1 MTGAQLDDTLRQPGI
16 PAKQAAPYQI
26 TKKGRFMV
34 QARSLAGAAAATFQY
49 FAPLRKPR
57 FSPQTKAYTMHI
69 TSIARPGVL
78 VTALL
83 GAALASGSASAHQIW
98 LQQDGQAA
106 SVYFGEFG
114 DNLREASP
122 GLLDK
127 FRIQNVT
134 WIAPSGSKPLQASK
148 TAGAFVLNG
157 KVAPGESIIVE
168 ENTYPSWEEKK
179 EGKATR
185 TVWIPAAR
193 LIADGKAQAPALA
206 LDLVPTG
213 TPGQFQ
219 VSYRGK
225 PLAQAKVNAV
235 VQSGWGKEAWSDA
248 QGLVSF
254 PLPWQGTYV
263 LEVQHTDKTAGQRGA
278 EHYDKAMYVTTL
290 SLLQPHGVAPL
301 PAPAAP
307 PPSKDHD

>member
-1 MTGAQLDDTLRQPGI
+1 
-16 PAKQAAPYQI
+16 
-26 TKKGRFMV
+26 
-34 QARSLAGAAAATFQY
+34 
-49 FAPLRKPR
+49 
-57 FSPQTKAYTMHI
+57 MHI
-69 TSIARPGVL
+69 TSIARRGAL
-78 VTALL
+78 ATALL
-83 GAALASGSASAHQIW
+83 AGFLAAGTACAHQIW
-98 LQQDGQAA
+98 LQQDGKAA

-127 FRIQNVT
+127 FRFQSVT

-148 TAGAFVLNG
+148 TAGAFILNG
-157 KVAPGESIIVE
+157 KVAAGESIIVE
-168 ENTYPSWEEKK
+168 ENAYPSWEEKK

-185 TVWIPAAR
+185 TVWVPAAR
-193 LIADGKAQAPALA
+193 LIADAKAQAPALT

-213 TPGQFQ
+213 KPGQFQ

-254 PLPWQGTYV
+254 PLPWKGTYV
-263 LEVQHTDKTAGQRGA
+263 LEVQHTDQTAGQRGD
-278 EHYDKAMYVTTL
+278 EDYDKAMYVTSL
-290 SLLQPHGVAPL
+290 SLVQPQGVAPL
-301 PAPAAP
+301 PAGPAL
-307 PPSKDHD
+307 PPSQDHD

>member
-1 MTGAQLDDTLRQPGI
+1 
-16 PAKQAAPYQI
+16 
-26 TKKGRFMV
+26 
-34 QARSLAGAAAATFQY
+34 
-49 FAPLRKPR
+49 
-57 FSPQTKAYTMHI
+57 MHI
-69 TSIARPGVL
+69 ASMARRGAL
-78 VTALL
+78 STALL
-83 GAALASGSASAHQIW
+83 AGVFAAGTASAHQIW
-98 LQQDGQAA
+98 LQQDGKTA

-127 FRIQNVT
+127 FSIQRAT
-134 WIAPSGSKPLQASK
+134 WISPAGSKPLQASK
-148 TAGAFVLNG
+148 TAGAFILNG
-157 KVAPGESIIVE
+157 KVSGGESIVVE
-168 ENTYPSWEEKK
+168 EDNYPSWEEKK
-179 EGKATR
+179 DGKATR

-193 LIADGKAQAPALA
+193 LIADAKAQAPALT

-213 TPGQFQ
+213 KAGQFQ

-278 EHYDKAMYVTTL
+278 QAYDKAMFVTTL
-290 SLLQPHGVAPL
+290 SLVQPQGVTPL
-301 PAPAAP
+301 PAGPAQ

>member
-1 MTGAQLDDTLRQPGI
+1 MHRAGRLLR
-16 PAKQAAPYQI
+16 KR
-26 TKKGRFMV
+26 GRFDC
-34 QARSLAGAAAATFQY
+34 LAYKNKG
-49 FAPLRKPR
+49 
-57 FSPQTKAYTMHI
+57 YTRHI
-69 TSIARPGVL
+69 TSIARRGAL
-78 VTALL
+78 AAALL
-83 GAALASGSASAHQIW
+83 GAAFACGTASAHQIW
-98 LQQDGQAA
+98 LQQDGKAA

-122 GLLDK
+122 GQLDK
-127 FRIQNVT
+127 FSIEHAT
-134 WIAPSGSKPLQASK
+134 WIAPSGSKPLQARK

-157 KVAPGESIIVE
+157 KVASGESIIVE
-168 ENTYPSWEEKK
+168 ERNYPSWEEKK

-193 LIADGKAQAPALA
+193 LLADGKAQAPALT

-213 TPGQFQ
+213 KPGQFQ
-219 VSYRGK
+219 VSYQGK

-254 PLPWQGTYV
+254 PLPWKGTYV

-278 EHYDKAMYVTTL
+278 EHYDKAMYVTTV
-290 SLLQPHGVAPL
+290 SLVQPQGVAPL
-301 PAPAAP
+301 PAAPAQ

>member
-1 MTGAQLDDTLRQPGI
+1 
-16 PAKQAAPYQI
+16 
-26 TKKGRFMV
+26 
-34 QARSLAGAAAATFQY
+34 
-49 FAPLRKPR
+49 
-57 FSPQTKAYTMHI
+57 MHL
-69 TSIARPGVL
+69 TSIARLGAL
-78 VTALL
+78 ATALL
-83 GAALASGSASAHQIW
+83 GAALVSGTASAHQIW
-98 LQQDGQAA
+98 LQQDGKAA

-127 FRIQNVT
+127 FSIRNVT
-134 WIAPSGSKPLQASK
+134 WISAAGNKSLQASK

-157 KVAPGESIIVE
+157 KVAAGESIIVE
-168 ENTYPSWEEKK
+168 EDNYPSWEEKK
-179 EGKATR
+179 DGKATR

-193 LIADGKAQAPALA
+193 LIADGKAQTPALT

-213 TPGQFQ
+213 KPGQFQ
-219 VSYRGK
+219 VSYQGK

-235 VQSGWGKEAWSDA
+235 VQSGWSKEAWSDA

-254 PLPWQGTYV
+254 PLPWKGTYV

-278 EHYDKAMYVTTL
+278 QAHDKAMFVTTL
-290 SLLQPHGVAPL
+290 SLVQPQGVTPL
-301 PAPAAP
+301 PAGPAL

>member
-1 MTGAQLDDTLRQPGI
+1 
-16 PAKQAAPYQI
+16 
-26 TKKGRFMV
+26 
-34 QARSLAGAAAATFQY
+34 
-49 FAPLRKPR
+49 
-57 FSPQTKAYTMHI
+57 MHL
-69 TSIARPGVL
+69 TSIARLGAL
-78 VTALL
+78 AAALL
-83 GAALASGSASAHQIW
+83 GAATFCGTAGAHQIW
-98 LQQDGQAA
+98 LQQDGKAA

-127 FRIQNVT
+127 FSIRNVT
-134 WIAPSGSKPLQASK
+134 WISAKGAQPLQASK
-148 TAGAFVLNG
+148 TAGAFILNG
-157 KVAPGESIIVE
+157 KVGAGESIIVE
-168 ENTYPSWEEKK
+168 EDAYPSWEEKK
-179 EGKATR
+179 DGKATR

-193 LIADGKAQAPALA
+193 LVADGKAQAPALT

-219 VSYRGK
+219 VSYQGK
-225 PLAQAKVNAV
+225 PLAQAKVSAV

-254 PLPWQGTYV
+254 ALPWKGTYV

-278 EHYDKAMYVTTL
+278 EHYDKAMFVTTL
-290 SLLQPHGVAPL
+290 SLLQPQGVAPL
-301 PAPAAP
+301 PAGPAQ

>member
-1 MTGAQLDDTLRQPGI
+1 
-16 PAKQAAPYQI
+16 
-26 TKKGRFMV
+26 
-34 QARSLAGAAAATFQY
+34 
-49 FAPLRKPR
+49 
-57 FSPQTKAYTMHI
+57 MHI
-69 TSIARPGVL
+69 ASIARLGAL
-78 VTALL
+78 ATALL

-98 LQQDGQAA
+98 LQQDGKAA

-127 FRIQNVT
+127 FSIKNVT
-134 WIAPSGSKPLQASK
+134 WISAKGAQPLQASK

-157 KVAPGESIIVE
+157 KVGAGESIIVE
-168 ENTYPSWEEKK
+168 EDNYPSWEEKK
-179 EGKATR
+179 DGKSTR

-193 LIADGKAQAPALA
+193 LIADSKAQAPALT

-213 TPGQFQ
+213 KPGQFQ
-219 VSYRGK
+219 VSYQGK
-225 PLAQAKVNAV
+225 PLAQAKVSAV

-254 PLPWQGTYV
+254 PLPWKGSYV

-278 EHYDKAMYVTTL
+278 QAYDKAMFVTTL
-290 SLLQPHGVAPL
+290 SLVQPQGVTPL
-301 PAPAAP
+301 PAGPAL

>member
-1 MTGAQLDDTLRQPGI
+1 
-16 PAKQAAPYQI
+16 
-26 TKKGRFMV
+26 
-34 QARSLAGAAAATFQY
+34 
-49 FAPLRKPR
+49 
-57 FSPQTKAYTMHI
+57 MHL
-69 TSIARPGVL
+69 TSIARLGAL
-78 VTALL
+78 AAALL
-83 GAALASGSASAHQIW
+83 GAATVCGTAGAHQIW

-127 FRIQNVT
+127 FRIQSAT
-134 WIAPSGSKPLQASK
+134 WLTPSGSKPLQARK

-157 KVAPGESIIVE
+157 KAAPGESIVVE
-168 ENTYPSWEEKK
+168 ENAYPSWEENKD
-179 EGKATR
+179 GKARR

-193 LIADGKAQAPALA
+193 LIADATAQTPALA

-213 TPGQFQ
+213 KPGQFQ

-225 PLAQAKVNAV
+225 PLADAKVNAV

-254 PLPWQGTYV
+254 PLPWQGRYV
-263 LEVQHTDKTAGQRGA
+263 LEVQHTDRTAGQRGA
-278 EHYDKAMYVTTL
+278 EHYDKAMYVTTV
-290 SLLQPHGVAPL
+290 SLVQPQGVTPL
-301 PAPAAP
+301 PAGPAL

>member
-1 MTGAQLDDTLRQPGI
+1 
-16 PAKQAAPYQI
+16 
-26 TKKGRFMV
+26 
-34 QARSLAGAAAATFQY
+34 
-49 FAPLRKPR
+49 
-57 FSPQTKAYTMHI
+57 MHI
-69 TSIARPGVL
+69 TSIARLGAL
-78 VTALL
+78 ATALL
-83 GAALASGSASAHQIW
+83 GTIIACGSASAHQIW
-98 LQQDGQAA
+98 LRQDGKAA

-127 FRIQNVT
+127 FSIKNVT
-134 WIAPSGSKPLQASK
+134 LLSAKGAQSLQASK

-157 KVAPGESIIVE
+157 KVGAGESIIVE
-168 ENTYPSWEEKK
+168 EDNYPSWEEKK
-179 EGKATR
+179 DGKATR

-193 LIADGKAQAPALA
+193 LVADAKAQAPALT

-219 VSYRGK
+219 VSYQGK

-248 QGLVSF
+248 LGLVSF
-254 PLPWQGTYV
+254 PLPWKGSYV
-263 LEVQHTDKTAGQRGA
+263 LEVQHTDKTAGQRGTQA
-278 EHYDKAMYVTTL
+278 YDKAMFVTTL
-290 SLLQPHGVAPL
+290 SLLQPQGVTPL
-301 PAPAAP
+301 PAGPAL

>member
-1 MTGAQLDDTLRQPGI
+1 MHIATIARRGALSIAL
-16 PAKQAAPYQI
+16 
-26 TKKGRFMV
+26 
-34 QARSLAGAAAATFQY
+34 LAGVFAAGT
-49 FAPLRKPR
+49 
-57 FSPQTKAYTMHI
+57 
-69 TSIARPGVL
+69 
-78 VTALL
+78 
-83 GAALASGSASAHQIW
+83 ASAHQIW
-98 LQQDGQAA
+98 LQQDGKSA

-127 FRIQNVT
+127 FSIRNVT
-134 WIAPSGSKPLQASK
+134 WISPSGSKPLQASK

-157 KVAPGESIIVE
+157 KVAAGESIIAE
-168 ENTYPSWEEKK
+168 ERHYPSWEEKK
-179 EGKATR
+179 DGKATR

-193 LIADGKAQAPALA
+193 LFADGKAQAAALT

-213 TPGQFQ
+213 TAGQFQ
-219 VSYRGK
+219 VSYQGK

-263 LEVQHTDKTAGQRGA
+263 LEVQHTDKQAGQHEGVA
-278 EHYDKAMYVTTL
+278 YDKAMYVTTL
-290 SLLQPHGVAPL
+290 SLVQPQGVAPL
-301 PAPAAP
+301 PAGPAL

>member
-1 MTGAQLDDTLRQPGI
+1 
-16 PAKQAAPYQI
+16 
-26 TKKGRFMV
+26 
-34 QARSLAGAAAATFQY
+34 
-49 FAPLRKPR
+49 
-57 FSPQTKAYTMHI
+57 MHL
-69 TSIARPGVL
+69 TSIARLGVL
-78 VTALL
+78 ATALL
-83 GAALASGSASAHQIW
+83 GAALASGTASAHQIW
-98 LQQDGQAA
+98 LQQDGKTA

-127 FRIQNVT
+127 FSIRNVT
-134 WIAPSGSKPLQASK
+134 WISAKGAQPLQASK

-157 KVAPGESIIVE
+157 KVGAGESIIVE
-168 ENTYPSWEEKK
+168 EDNYPSWEEKK
-179 EGKATR
+179 DGKSTR

-193 LIADGKAQAPALA
+193 LIADSKAQAPALT

-213 TPGQFQ
+213 KPGQFQ
-219 VSYRGK
+219 VSYQGK

-254 PLPWQGTYV
+254 PLPWKGTYV
-263 LEVQHTDKTAGQRGA
+263 LEVQHTDKTAGQRGTQA
-278 EHYDKAMYVTTL
+278 YDKAMFVTTL
-290 SLLQPHGVAPL
+290 SLLQPHGVTPL
-301 PAPAAP
+301 PAGPAQ